1 MDNNAFTAGVVP
13 GGLTNYTEI
22 KIMICYLL
30 GALGQP
36 FHHDDMLE
44 ALAGQGY
51 ANYFESAG
59 ALSDLLDAGHIAQD
73 IDGRYTLRPSGSEI
87 AQVLLDD
94 LPVTVRER
102 VLFRARE
109 LARLRR
115 NQKSHRADI
124 TETENG
130 FHVRCAVTDTAGH
143 ELFALELDA
152 PSRSMA
158 QRIRDNFVAH
168 AEGIMRYCITT
179 LTEEEL

>member
-13 GGLTNYTEI
+13 GGLTNHTEI

-30 GALGQP
+30 DALGQP
-36 FHHDDMLE
+36 FHHEDMLE

-51 ANYFESAG
+51 ANYFEGAG

-73 IDGRYTLRPSGSEI
+73 ADGCYTLRPSGGEI
-87 AQVLLDD
+87 VQVLLDD
-94 LPVTVRER
+94 LPATVRER
-102 VLFRARE
+102 ALFRARE

-115 NQKSHRADI
+115 NQKSHRANI
-124 TETENG
+124 TETAGG
-130 FHVRCAVTDTAGH
+130 FQVRCAVTDSSGRA
-143 ELFALELDA
+143 LFALELET

-158 QRIRDNFVAH
+158 QRIRDNFIAH
-168 AEGIMRYCITT
+168 AEGVMRYCITT